1 MRSFA
6 PGRRMIEMIL
16 LNCRYSWF
24 CAYLVVVVGGGG
36 RWGDIPTMCLTSEK
50 RVK

>member
-24 CAYLVVVVGGGG
+24 CAYLVVVVLGGGN
-36 RWGDIPTMCLTSEK
+36 IPTVCLTSEK